1 MNTSNFVSTW
11 PVLWNKHSY
20 LGSYLRVTSCSDRWL
35 VQGEYFV
42 LLPDGRLQTV
52 KYTVGKYGGYVAH
65 VRERSPI

>member
-1 MNTSNFVSTW
+1 M
-11 PVLWNKHSY
+11 
-20 LGSYLRVTSCSDRWL
+20 

-65 VRERSPI
+65 VRQVTTCATGFPIGPSLAKLFKLSLPIIGHFLAKS